1 MATYAYDPS
10 LRHLVAV
17 RGGGAGATAHI
28 VARLHE
34 RTAEPLA
41 LRLAHQLTLLSTEAW
56 LCYTDS
62 ERAGPVPRPAAL
74 AALRAP
80 NLPRDGRLRVEPDW
94 VVERAH
100 EVGRTLVEIGSAGVR
115 RAVSDDVADE
125 LASIE
130 RALLGDLQGRAGQA
144 VELTRL
150 DASPVQVAAADR
162 VLQEAPSGSEALLTG
177 IEPTAACVAAAHWT
191 AAAVDVTLRR
201 IGGTDSRDVLDPG
214 KAVEP
219 FDTVAPR
226 SVVIWIADG
235 VPPLAA
241 VQRLVRPA
249 MEAARGFVPAPEEC
263 AVPGL
268 IMLDPGRPA
277 RHLLDR
283 LLMALQT
290 CQRVYVE
297 HLRPGRADAA
307 EEAAAEFDRE
317 VRGEAARTADR
328 LLATAAPG

>member
-1 MATYAYDPS
+1 MTTYAYDPA

-17 RGGGAGATAHI
+17 CGGGAGATAHT
-28 VARLHE
+28 VAHMHE
-34 RTAEPLA
+34 RTVEPLG

-56 LCYTDS
+56 LCYTDP
-62 ERAGPVPRPAAL
+62 ERAGPVLRSVAL
-74 AALRAP
+74 AALREP

-100 EVGRTLVEIGSAGVR
+100 EVGRTLVEVGSAGVR
-115 RAVSDDVADE
+115 RAVTVDVADE
-125 LASIE
+125 LESVE
-130 RALLGDLQGRAGQA
+130 RALLGDLRGRAAQA

-162 VLQEAPSGSEALLTG
+162 TLHGSPSGSATLLTG

-201 IGGTDSRDVLDPG
+201 IGGTDSRDVLDP
-214 KAVEP
+214 AEAAEP
-219 FDTVAPR
+219 LDTVAPR
-226 SVVIWIADG
+226 AVLTWIAAG
-235 VPPLAA
+235 ASPLAS

-249 MEAARGFVPAPEEC
+249 MEAARGFVPAPEDC
-263 AVPGL
+263 DVPGL
-268 IMLDPGRPA
+268 IILDPGRPA

-290 CQRVYVE
+290 CLRAYVE
-297 HLRPGRADAA
+297 HPGPVSP
-307 EEAAAEFDRE
+307 EAAGHAATEFDRE
-317 VRGEAARTADR
+317 VRGEAARTAHR
-328 LLATAAPG
+328 LLATA